1 MAAVHIPLGFQT
13 IHTAAFKA
21 GVISRHFVADLNFL
35 IVFFAESAVL
45 ALYVD
50 FLALIT
56 VCISTSLHCHEFV
69 LIMRKNVRFNNLDYL
84 FIDSNLLGTSLKT
97 NRTTKKSI

>member
-1 MAAVHIPLGFQT
+1 M
-13 IHTAAFKA
+13 
-21 GVISRHFVADLNFL
+21 ADLNFC
-35 IVFFAESAVL
+35 IVFFTESAVV

-50 FLALIT
+50 FMASIT
-56 VCISTSLHCHEFV
+56 VCISTLLHCHEFV